1 MHYTKPL
8 LLGISFL
15 LLAAIPSAAWQSL
28 ALTTDATTNLSQIIE
43 EALRSNPE
51 IQAARRGVKASQARI
66 AQASSLD
73 DPELNIESW
82 AIPLSQ
88 PTNVNQANTHMV
100 NIRQRVPFPG
110 KLRLKGEIASQEA
123 KMAEAQARAKEREV
137 IALTKKSYYDLFMA
151 DRSLQILTEQL
162 EIMKQI
168 LRTAEIRYAVG
179 KVPQPDVLKAQVEQS
194 ELLNKLIMARQER
207 ATAEAKLNM
216 LLNRSPAAAWSSP
229 PDFAPSQKAFELE
242 ALYQLALEER
252 PELQEAKVSIAH
264 AEASRDLAVRN
275 QRTPDFTFGLGYWF
289 VPQGKF
295 EHTYSAMVTLTIPFF
310 WTKAKHDGEVEEAS
324 ARIAKQEATYRA
336 VRNMTLFEVKD
347 ALAKLEA
354 ARKTVALY
362 SGGLIPQSEQSF
374 KAATAAYETGK
385 VDFLSLLE
393 AQRSLRDTKLG
404 FYRAMADLEQ
414 RSAEVE
420 RAIGKS
426 LSPQ

>member
-1 MHYTKPL
+1 MHYTRSL
-8 LLGISFL
+8 LLGIPFL
-15 LLAAIPSAAWQSL
+15 LLAATPSAARQSL
-28 ALTTDATTNLSQIIE
+28 ALTLETTTNLNQLIE

-51 IQAARRGVKASQARI
+51 ILAARKGVEAAQARI

-73 DPELNIESW
+73 DPELNFESW
-82 AIPLSQ
+82 AIPFSQ

-110 KLRLKGEIASQEA
+110 KLQLKGEIASQEA
-123 KMAEAQARAKEREV
+123 KMAAAQARAKEREV
-137 IALTKKSYYDLFMA
+137 IALVKKSYYDLFMA
-151 DRSLQILTEQL
+151 DRSLQILTDQL

-179 KVPQPDVLKAQVEQS
+179 KAPQQDVLKAQVEQS
-194 ELLNKLIMARQER
+194 ELLNKLIVARQER

-216 LLNRSPAAAWSSP
+216 LLNRSIAAAWPSP
-229 PDFAPSQKAFELE
+229 PDFVPPQRDFEREMLS
-242 ALYQLALEER
+242 QLALQSR
-252 PELQEAKVSIAH
+252 AELQEAGAGIAQ
-264 AEASRDLAVRN
+264 AEGSRDLAVRN
-275 QRTPDFTFGLGYWF
+275 QRTPDFTLGLGYWF

-310 WTKAKHDGEVEEAS
+310 WTKAKHDKEVEEAS
-324 ARIAKQEATYRA
+324 ARIAKQEATYQA
-336 VRNMTLFEVKD
+336 IRNMTLFEVKD

-354 ARKTVALY
+354 AQRTVALY

-385 VDFLSLLE
+385 IDFLSLLE

-404 FYRAMADLEQ
+404 YYRATVNLEQ
-414 RSAEVE
+414 RSAEME
-420 RAIGKS
+420 RAIGRD
-426 LSPQ
+426 LPPQ